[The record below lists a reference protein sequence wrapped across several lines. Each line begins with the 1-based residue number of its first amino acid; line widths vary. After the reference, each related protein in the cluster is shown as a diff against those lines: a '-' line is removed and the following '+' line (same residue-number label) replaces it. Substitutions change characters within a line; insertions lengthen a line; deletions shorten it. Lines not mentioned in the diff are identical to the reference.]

1 MGGLVY
7 GRNTEKELYNEHSI
21 GLYDVQN
28 ARDLGGYKT
37 IDGRTVKTGLL
48 IRSGRLSNASK
59 EDIHILKDLYHLNA
73 VVDFRIIR
81 ERIDSPDVK
90 IDGVTYYTLP
100 LVDDKSLMVGGVHKR
115 SANNQNPLS
124 YFIEVI
130 KQGHGKSDMYV
141 KLFKSERFQKGMTS
155 FFQILLNS
163 DGEHSILWHCAA
175 GKDRA
180 GSAAALTLLALGVDI
195 ETVLTD
201 FDLSNI
207 AYNEWIQK
215 RLTQV
220 SRITRDPEILTV
232 VRSLS
237 GVNVD
242 YMRNAIDST
251 ILDYGNIENYLEVCM
266 NVTKEDIVKL
276 KDMYLE

>member
-1 MGGLVY
+1 MEE
-7 GRNTEKELYNEHSI
+7 TQKKELYNEHSI

-37 IDGRTVKTGLL
+37 TDGRTVKTGLL

-100 LVDDKSLMVGGVHKR
+100 LVDDKSPMVGGVHKR

-130 KQGHGKSDMYV
+130 KQGHGKNDMYV

-237 GVNVD
+237 GVNAD
-242 YMRNAIDST
+242 YMRNAIDAT
-251 ILDYGNIENYLEVCM
+251 ILDYGSIENYLEVCM

>member
-1 MGGLVY
+1 MEE
-7 GRNTEKELYNEHSI
+7 TQKKELYNEHSI

-37 IDGRTVKTGLL
+37 TDGRTVKTGLL

-100 LVDDKSLMVGGVHKR
+100 LVDDKSPMVGGVHKR

-155 FFQILLNS
+155 FFQILLNN

-180 GSAAALTLLALGVDI
+180 GSAAALTLLALGVDK

-237 GVNVD
+237 GVNAD
-242 YMRNAIDST
+242 YMRNAIDAT
-251 ILDYGNIENYLEVCM
+251 ILDYGSIENYLEVCM
-266 NVTKEDIVKL
+266 NVTKKDIAKL
-276 KDMYLE
+276 QDMYLE

>member
-1 MGGLVY
+1 MEE
-7 GRNTEKELYNEHSI
+7 TQKKELYNEHSI

-28 ARDLGGYKT
+28 TRDLGGYKT
-37 IDGRTVKTGLL
+37 TDGRTVKTGLL

-100 LVDDKSLMVGGVHKR
+100 LVDDKSPMVGGVHKR

-180 GSAAALTLLALGVDI
+180 GSAAALTLLALGVDKD
-195 ETVLTD
+195 TVLTD

-237 GVNVD
+237 GVNAD
-242 YMRNAIDST
+242 YMRNAIDAT
-251 ILDYGNIENYLEVCM
+251 ILDYGSIENYLEVCM
-266 NVTKEDIVKL
+266 NVTKEDIAKL
-276 KDMYLE
+276 QDMYLE

>member
-1 MGGLVY
+1 MEE
-7 GRNTEKELYNEHSI
+7 TQKKELYNEHSI

-100 LVDDKSLMVGGVHKR
+100 LVDDKSPMVGGVHKR

-124 YFIEVI
+124 YFIDVI

-237 GVNVD
+237 GVNAD
-242 YMRNAIDST
+242 YMRNAIDAT
-251 ILDYGNIENYLEVCM
+251 ILDYGSIENYLEVCM
-266 NVTKEDIVKL
+266 NVTKEDIAKL

>member
-1 MGGLVY
+1 MEE
-7 GRNTEKELYNEHSI
+7 TQKKELYNEHSI

-37 IDGRTVKTGLL
+37 TDGRIVKTGLL

-100 LVDDKSLMVGGVHKR
+100 LVDDKSPMVGGVHKR

-155 FFQILLNS
+155 FFQILLNN

-180 GSAAALTLLALGVDI
+180 GSAAALTLLALGVDK

-237 GVNVD
+237 GVNAD
-242 YMRNAIDST
+242 YMQNAIDAT
-251 ILDYGNIENYLEVCM
+251 ILDYGSIENYLEVCM
-266 NVTKEDIVKL
+266 NVTKEDIAKL
-276 KDMYLE
+276 QDMYLE

>member
-1 MGGLVY
+1 MEE
-7 GRNTEKELYNEHSI
+7 TQKKELYNEHSI

-100 LVDDKSLMVGGVHKR
+100 LVDDKSPMVGGVHKR

-124 YFIEVI
+124 YFIDVI

-180 GSAAALTLLALGVDI
+180 GSAAALTLLALGVDK

-220 SRITRDPEILTV
+220 SRIIRDPEILTV

-242 YMRNAIDST
+242 YMRNAIDAT
-251 ILDYGNIENYLEVCM
+251 ILDYGSIENYLEVCM

>member
-1 MGGLVY
+1 MEE
-7 GRNTEKELYNEHSI
+7 TQKKELYNEHSI

-100 LVDDKSLMVGGVHKR
+100 LVDDKSPMVGGVHKR

-180 GSAAALTLLALGVDI
+180 GSAAALTLLTLGVDK

-242 YMRNAIDST
+242 YMRNAIDAT
-251 ILDYGNIENYLEVCM
+251 ILDYGSIENYLEVCM

>member
-1 MGGLVY
+1 MEE
-7 GRNTEKELYNEHSI
+7 TQKKELYNEHSI

-37 IDGRTVKTGLL
+37 TDGRTVKTGLL

-100 LVDDKSLMVGGVHKR
+100 LVDDKSPMVGGVHKR

-124 YFIEVI
+124 YFIDVI

-155 FFQILLNS
+155 FFQILLNN

-180 GSAAALTLLALGVDI
+180 GSAAALTLLALGVDKD
-195 ETVLTD
+195 TVLTD

-237 GVNVD
+237 GVNAD
-242 YMRNAIDST
+242 YMRNAIDAT
-251 ILDYGNIENYLEVCM
+251 ILDYGSIENYLEVCM
-266 NVTKEDIVKL
+266 NVTKKDIAKL
-276 KDMYLE
+276 QDMYLE

>member
-1 MGGLVY
+1 MEE
-7 GRNTEKELYNEHSI
+7 TQKKELYNEHSI

-100 LVDDKSLMVGGVHKR
+100 LVDDKSPMVGGVHKR

-180 GSAAALTLLALGVDI
+180 GSAAALTLLALGVDK

-242 YMRNAIDST
+242 YMRNAIDAT

>member
-1 MGGLVY
+1 MEE
-7 GRNTEKELYNEHSI
+7 TQKKELYNEHSI

-28 ARDLGGYKT
+28 TRDLGGYKT
-37 IDGRTVKTGLL
+37 TDGRTVKTGLL

-100 LVDDKSLMVGGVHKR
+100 LVDDKSPMVGGVHKR

-124 YFIEVI
+124 YFIDVI

-155 FFQILLNS
+155 FFQILLNN

-180 GSAAALTLLALGVDI
+180 GSAAALTLLALGVDK

-237 GVNVD
+237 GVNAD
-242 YMRNAIDST
+242 YMRNAIDAT
-251 ILDYGNIENYLEVCM
+251 ILDYGSIENYLEVCM
-266 NVTKEDIVKL
+266 NITKEDIAKL
-276 KDMYLE
+276 QDMYLE

>member
-1 MGGLVY
+1 MEE
-7 GRNTEKELYNEHSI
+7 TQKKELYNEHSI

-37 IDGRTVKTGLL
+37 TDGRTVKTGLL

-100 LVDDKSLMVGGVHKR
+100 LVDDKSPMVGGVHKR

-155 FFQILLNS
+155 FFQILLNN

-180 GSAAALTLLALGVDI
+180 GSAAALTLLALGVDK

-237 GVNVD
+237 GVNAD
-242 YMRNAIDST
+242 YMRNAIDAT
-251 ILDYGNIENYLEVCM
+251 ILDYGSIENYLEVCM

>member
-1 MGGLVY
+1 MEE
-7 GRNTEKELYNEHSI
+7 TQKKELYNEHSI

-37 IDGRTVKTGLL
+37 TDGRTVKTGLL

-100 LVDDKSLMVGGVHKR
+100 LVDDKSPMVGGVHNR
-115 SANNQNPLS
+115 SVNNQNPLS
-124 YFIEVI
+124 YFIDVI

-155 FFQILLNS
+155 FFQILLNN

-180 GSAAALTLLALGVDI
+180 GSAATLTLLALGVDK

-242 YMRNAIDST
+242 YMRNAIDAT
-251 ILDYGNIENYLEVCM
+251 ILDYGSIENYLEVCM

>member
-1 MGGLVY
+1 MEE
-7 GRNTEKELYNEHSI
+7 TQKKELYNEHSI

-37 IDGRTVKTGLL
+37 TDGRTVKTGLL

-100 LVDDKSLMVGGVHKR
+100 LVDDKSPMVGGVHKR

-124 YFIEVI
+124 YFIDVI

-180 GSAAALTLLALGVDI
+180 GSAAALTLLALGVDK

-242 YMRNAIDST
+242 YMRNAIDAT
-251 ILDYGNIENYLEVCM
+251 ILDYGSIENYLEVCM

-276 KDMYLE
+276 KDMYME

>member
-1 MGGLVY
+1 MEE
-7 GRNTEKELYNEHSI
+7 TQKKELYNEHSI

-37 IDGRTVKTGLL
+37 TDGRTVKTRLL

-73 VVDFRIIR
+73 IVDFRIIR

-100 LVDDKSLMVGGVHKR
+100 LVEDSSAMVGGVHKR
-115 SANNQNPLS
+115 SVNNQNPLS

-155 FFQILLNS
+155 FFQILLNN
-163 DGEHSILWHCAA
+163 DGKHSILWHCSA

-180 GSAAALTLLALGVDI
+180 GSAAALTLLALGVDK
-195 ETVLTD
+195 ETVLLD

-215 RLTQV
+215 RITQV

-237 GVNVD
+237 GVNAD
-242 YMRNAIDST
+242 YMRNAIDAT
-251 ILDYGNIENYLEVCM
+251 ILDYGSIENYLEVCM
-266 NVTKEDIVKL
+266 NVTKEDLAKL

>member
-1 MGGLVY
+1 MEE
-7 GRNTEKELYNEHSI
+7 TQKKELYNEHSI

-37 IDGRTVKTGLL
+37 TDGRTVKTGLL

-100 LVDDKSLMVGGVHKR
+100 LVDDKSPMVGGVHKR

-130 KQGHGKSDMYV
+130 KQGHGKNDMYV

-155 FFQILLNS
+155 FFQILLNN

-180 GSAAALTLLALGVDI
+180 GSAAALTLLALGVDK

-237 GVNVD
+237 GVNAD
-242 YMRNAIDST
+242 YMRNAIDAT
-251 ILDYGNIENYLEVCM
+251 ILDYGSIENYLEVCM

-276 KDMYLE
+276 QDMYLE

>member
-1 MGGLVY
+1 MEE
-7 GRNTEKELYNEHSI
+7 TQKKELYNEHSI

-37 IDGRTVKTGLL
+37 IDGRTVKTGML

-100 LVDDKSLMVGGVHKR
+100 LVDDKSPMVGGVHKR

-124 YFIEVI
+124 YFIDVI

-180 GSAAALTLLALGVDI
+180 GSAAALTLLALGVDK

-242 YMRNAIDST
+242 YMRNAIDAT
-251 ILDYGNIENYLEVCM
+251 ILDYGSIENYLEVCM

>member
-1 MGGLVY
+1 MEE
-7 GRNTEKELYNEHSI
+7 TQKKELYNEHSI

-100 LVDDKSLMVGGVHKR
+100 LVDDKSPMVGGVHKR

-124 YFIEVI
+124 YFIDVI

-180 GSAAALTLLALGVDI
+180 GSAAALTLLALGVDK

-237 GVNVD
+237 GVNAD
-242 YMRNAIDST
+242 YMRNAIDAT
-251 ILDYGNIENYLEVCM
+251 ILDYGSIENYLEVCM
-266 NVTKEDIVKL
+266 NVTKEDIVNL
-276 KDMYLE
+276 KYMYLE

>member
-1 MGGLVY
+1 MEE
-7 GRNTEKELYNEHSI
+7 TQKKELYNEHSI

-37 IDGRTVKTGLL
+37 TDGRTVKTGLL

-100 LVDDKSLMVGGVHKR
+100 LVDDKSPMVGGVHKR

-124 YFIEVI
+124 YFIDVI

-180 GSAAALTLLALGVDI
+180 GSAAALTLLALGVDK

-237 GVNVD
+237 GVNAD
-242 YMRNAIDST
+242 YMRNAIDAT
-251 ILDYGNIENYLEVCM
+251 ILDYGSIENYLEVCM
-266 NVTKEDIVKL
+266 NVTKEDIAKL
-276 KDMYLE
+276 QDMYLE

>member
-1 MGGLVY
+1 MEE
-7 GRNTEKELYNEHSI
+7 TQKKELYNEHSI

-37 IDGRTVKTGLL
+37 TDGRTVKTGLL

-100 LVDDKSLMVGGVHKR
+100 LVDDKSPMVGGVHKR

-124 YFIEVI
+124 YFIDVI

-155 FFQILLNS
+155 FFQILLNN

-180 GSAAALTLLALGVDI
+180 GSAATLTLLALGVDK

-242 YMRNAIDST
+242 YMRNAIDAT
-251 ILDYGNIENYLEVCM
+251 ILDYGSIENYLEVCM

>member
-1 MGGLVY
+1 MEE
-7 GRNTEKELYNEHSI
+7 TQKKELYNEHSI

-37 IDGRTVKTGLL
+37 TDGRTVKTGLL

-100 LVDDKSLMVGGVHKR
+100 LVDDKSPMVGGVHKR

-124 YFIEVI
+124 YFIDVI

-155 FFQILLNS
+155 FFQILLNN

-180 GSAAALTLLALGVDI
+180 GSAAALTLLALGVDK

-237 GVNVD
+237 GVNAD
-242 YMRNAIDST
+242 YMRNAIDAT
-251 ILDYGNIENYLEVCM
+251 ILDYGSIENYLEVCM
-266 NVTKEDIVKL
+266 NVTKKDIAKL
-276 KDMYLE
+276 QDMYLE

>member
-1 MGGLVY
+1 MEE
-7 GRNTEKELYNEHSI
+7 TQKKELYNEHSI

-100 LVDDKSLMVGGVHKR
+100 LVDDKSPMVGGVHKR

-155 FFQILLNS
+155 FFQILLNN

-180 GSAAALTLLALGVDI
+180 GSAAALTLLALGVDK

-237 GVNVD
+237 GVNAD
-242 YMRNAIDST
+242 YMQNAIDAT
-251 ILDYGNIENYLEVCM
+251 ILDYGSIENYLEVCM

>member
-1 MGGLVY
+1 MEE
-7 GRNTEKELYNEHSI
+7 TQKKELYNEHSI

-28 ARDLGGYKT
+28 TRDLGGYKT
-37 IDGRTVKTGLL
+37 TDGRTVKTGLL

-100 LVDDKSLMVGGVHKR
+100 LVDDKSPMVGGVHKR

-130 KQGHGKSDMYV
+130 KSGHGKSDMYV

-155 FFQILLNS
+155 FFQILLNN

-180 GSAAALTLLALGVDI
+180 GSAAALTLLALGVDK

-215 RLTQV
+215 KIN
-220 SRITRDPEILTV
+220 SSIPYHK
-232 VRSLS
+232 RS
-237 GVNVD
+237 
-242 YMRNAIDST
+242 
-251 ILDYGNIENYLEVCM
+251 
-266 NVTKEDIVKL
+266 
-276 KDMYLE
+276 

>member
-1 MGGLVY
+1 MEE
-7 GRNTEKELYNEHSI
+7 TQKKELFNEHSI

-37 IDGRTVKTGLL
+37 TDGRTVKTGLL

-59 EDIHILKDLYHLNA
+59 EDIHILKELYHLNA

-100 LVDDKSLMVGGVHKR
+100 LVDDKSPMVGGVHKR

-124 YFIEVI
+124 YFIDVI

-155 FFQILLNS
+155 FFQILLNN

-180 GSAAALTLLALGVDI
+180 GSAAALTLLALGVDKD
-195 ETVLTD
+195 TVLTD

-237 GVNVD
+237 GVNAD
-242 YMRNAIDST
+242 YMRNAIDAT
-251 ILDYGNIENYLEVCM
+251 ILDYGSIENYLEVCM
-266 NVTKEDIVKL
+266 NVTKKDIAKL
-276 KDMYLE
+276 QDMYLE

>member
-1 MGGLVY
+1 MEE
-7 GRNTEKELYNEHSI
+7 TQKKELYNEHSI

-37 IDGRTVKTGLL
+37 TDGRTVKTGLL

-100 LVDDKSLMVGGVHKR
+100 LVDDNSAMVGGVHKR
-115 SANNQNPLS
+115 SVNNQNPLS
-124 YFIEVI
+124 YFIDVI

-141 KLFKSERFQKGMTS
+141 KLFRSERFQKGMTS

-180 GSAAALTLLALGVDI
+180 GSAAALTLLALGVDK

-237 GVNVD
+237 GVNAD
-242 YMRNAIDST
+242 YMRNAINAT
-251 ILDYGNIENYLEVCM
+251 ILDYGSIENYLEACM
-266 NVTKEDIVKL
+266 NVTKEDIAKL
-276 KDMYLE
+276 QDMYLK

>member
-1 MGGLVY
+1 MEE
-7 GRNTEKELYNEHSI
+7 TQKKELYNEHSI

-100 LVDDKSLMVGGVHKR
+100 LVDDKSPMVGGVHKR

-124 YFIEVI
+124 YFIDVI

-163 DGEHSILWHCAA
+163 DDEHSILWHCAA

-180 GSAAALTLLALGVDI
+180 GSAAALTLLALGVDK

-237 GVNVD
+237 GVNAD
-242 YMRNAIDST
+242 YMRNAIDAT
-251 ILDYGNIENYLEVCM
+251 ILDYGSIENYLEVCM
-266 NVTKEDIVKL
+266 NVTKEDIAKL

>member
-1 MGGLVY
+1 MEE
-7 GRNTEKELYNEHSI
+7 TQKKELYNEHSI

-100 LVDDKSLMVGGVHKR
+100 LVDDKSPMVGGVHKR

-124 YFIEVI
+124 YFIDVI

-195 ETVLTD
+195 DTVLTD

-242 YMRNAIDST
+242 YMRNAIDAT

>member
-1 MGGLVY
+1 MEE
-7 GRNTEKELYNEHSI
+7 TQKKELYNEHSI

-100 LVDDKSLMVGGVHKR
+100 LVDDKSPMVGGVHKR

-124 YFIEVI
+124 YFIDVI

-180 GSAAALTLLALGVDI
+180 GSAAALTLLALGVDK

-242 YMRNAIDST
+242 YMRNAIDAT
-251 ILDYGNIENYLEVCM
+251 ILDYGSIENNLEECM

>member
-1 MGGLVY
+1 MEE
-7 GRNTEKELYNEHSI
+7 TQKKELYNEHSI

-37 IDGRTVKTGLL
+37 TDGRTVKTGLL

-100 LVDDKSLMVGGVHKR
+100 LVDDKSPMVGGIHKR

-155 FFQILLNS
+155 FFQILLNNDS
-163 DGEHSILWHCAA
+163 EHSILWHCAA

-180 GSAAALTLLALGVDI
+180 GSAAALTLLALGVDKD
-195 ETVLTD
+195 TVLTD

-237 GVNVD
+237 GVNAD
-242 YMRNAIDST
+242 YMRNAIDAT
-251 ILDYGNIENYLEVCM
+251 ILDYGSIENYLEVCM
-266 NVTKEDIVKL
+266 NVTKEDIAKL
-276 KDMYLE
+276 QDMYLE

>member
-1 MGGLVY
+1 MEE
-7 GRNTEKELYNEHSI
+7 TQKKELYNEHSI

-100 LVDDKSLMVGGVHKR
+100 LVDDKSPMVGGVHKR

-124 YFIEVI
+124 YFIDVI

-180 GSAAALTLLALGVDI
+180 GSAAALTSLALGVDK

-242 YMRNAIDST
+242 YMRNAIDAT
-251 ILDYGNIENYLEVCM
+251 ILDYGSIENYLKVCM

>member
-1 MGGLVY
+1 MEE
-7 GRNTEKELYNEHSI
+7 TQKKELYNEHSI

-100 LVDDKSLMVGGVHKR
+100 LVDDNSAMVGGVHKR
-115 SANNQNPLS
+115 SVNNQNPLS
-124 YFIEVI
+124 YFIDVI
-130 KQGHGKSDMYV
+130 KQGHGKCDMYV

-180 GSAAALTLLALGVDI
+180 GSAAALTLLALGVDK

-237 GVNVD
+237 GVNAD
-242 YMRNAIDST
+242 YMRNAIDAT
-251 ILDYGNIENYLEVCM
+251 ILDYGSIENYLEVCM
-266 NVTKEDIVKL
+266 NVTKEDIAKL
-276 KDMYLE
+276 QDMYLE

>member
-1 MGGLVY
+1 MEE
-7 GRNTEKELYNEHSI
+7 TQKKELYNEHSI

-100 LVDDKSLMVGGVHKR
+100 LVDDKSPMVGGVHKR

-124 YFIEVI
+124 YFIDVI

-180 GSAAALTLLALGVDI
+180 GSAAALTLLALGVDK

-242 YMRNAIDST
+242 YMRNAIDAT
-251 ILDYGNIENYLEVCM
+251 ILDYGSIENYLEVCM
-266 NVTKEDIVKL
+266 NVTKEDIVML

>member
-1 MGGLVY
+1 MEE
-7 GRNTEKELYNEHSI
+7 TQKKELYNEHSI

-100 LVDDKSLMVGGVHKR
+100 LVDDKSPMVGGVHKR

-124 YFIEVI
+124 YFIDVI

-141 KLFKSERFQKGMTS
+141 KLFKGERFQKGMTS

-242 YMRNAIDST
+242 YMRNAIDAT

>member
-1 MGGLVY
+1 MEE
-7 GRNTEKELYNEHSI
+7 TQKKELYNEHSI

-37 IDGRTVKTGLL
+37 TDGRTVKTGLL

-100 LVDDKSLMVGGVHKR
+100 LVDDKSPMVGGVHKR

-124 YFIEVI
+124 YFIDVI

-180 GSAAALTLLALGVDI
+180 GSAAALTLLALGVDK

-242 YMRNAIDST
+242 YMRNAIDAT
-251 ILDYGNIENYLEVCM
+251 ILDYGSIENYLEVCM

>member
-1 MGGLVY
+1 MEE
-7 GRNTEKELYNEHSI
+7 TQTKELYNEHSI

-100 LVDDKSLMVGGVHKR
+100 LVDDKSPMVGGVHKR

-124 YFIEVI
+124 YFIDVI

-180 GSAAALTLLALGVDI
+180 GSAAALTLLALGVDK

-242 YMRNAIDST
+242 YMRNAIDAT
-251 ILDYGNIENYLEVCM
+251 ILDYGSIENYLEVCM

>member
-1 MGGLVY
+1 MEE
-7 GRNTEKELYNEHSI
+7 TQKKELYNEHSI

-37 IDGRTVKTGLL
+37 IDGHTVKTGLL

-100 LVDDKSLMVGGVHKR
+100 LVDDKSPMVGGVHKR

-130 KQGHGKSDMYV
+130 KQGHGKNDMYV

-242 YMRNAIDST
+242 YMRNAIDAT

>member
-1 MGGLVY
+1 MEE
-7 GRNTEKELYNEHSI
+7 TQKKELYNEHSI

-100 LVDDKSLMVGGVHKR
+100 LVDDKSPMVGGVHKR

-124 YFIEVI
+124 YFIDVI

-155 FFQILLNS
+155 FFQILLNI

-242 YMRNAIDST
+242 YMRNAIDAT
-251 ILDYGNIENYLEVCM
+251 ILDYGSIENYLEVCM

>member
-1 MGGLVY
+1 MEE
-7 GRNTEKELYNEHSI
+7 TQKKELYNEHSI

-100 LVDDKSLMVGGVHKR
+100 LVDDKSPMVGGVHKR

-124 YFIEVI
+124 YFIDVI

-242 YMRNAIDST
+242 YMRNAIDAT
-251 ILDYGNIENYLEVCM
+251 ILDYGSIENYLEVCM

>member
-1 MGGLVY
+1 MEE
-7 GRNTEKELYNEHSI
+7 TQKKELYNEHSI

-37 IDGRTVKTGLL
+37 TDGRTVKTGLL

-100 LVDDKSLMVGGVHKR
+100 LVDDKSPIVGGVHKR

-124 YFIEVI
+124 YFIDVI

-155 FFQILLNS
+155 FFQILLNNDS
-163 DGEHSILWHCAA
+163 EHSILWHCAA

-180 GSAAALTLLALGVDI
+180 GSAAALTLLALGVDK

-237 GVNVD
+237 GVNAD
-242 YMRNAIDST
+242 YMRNAIDAT
-251 ILDYGNIENYLEVCM
+251 ILDYGSIENYLEVCM
-266 NVTKEDIVKL
+266 NVTKEDIAKL

>member
-1 MGGLVY
+1 MEE
-7 GRNTEKELYNEHSI
+7 TQKKELYNEHSI

-100 LVDDKSLMVGGVHKR
+100 LVDDKSPMVGGVHKR

-124 YFIEVI
+124 YFIDVI

-195 ETVLTD
+195 DTVLTD

-242 YMRNAIDST
+242 YMRNAIDAT
-251 ILDYGNIENYLEVCM
+251 ILDYGSIENYLEVCM